1 MRRRDFMTLLG
12 GAAASWPLAAR
23 AQQPPPPMIGFL
35 NALPSN
41 GPEEAAFRK
50 GLAEV
55 QLVEGR
61 GFAIEFRHAN
71 NDYSRLPSLA
81 AELVQRRA
89 AVIYANGG
97 IVAVRATKEATSTIP
112 IVFAM
117 GADPVASGVVESL
130 DRPGGNVTGVAFLST
145 TLGPKRLGLL
155 QELVPAATRY
165 ALLVNPANP
174 ATDSIISE
182 LRTAAESIDKQ
193 IDVFNAKNARE
204 IDSAFADM
212 AQRKTEAL
220 VVGASS
226 LFNNRA
232 AQLATLATHYH
243 LPSIFPNRR
252 NVEFGGLMSYG
263 ANIMDAVRQAG
274 HYVGRILKGEKPAEL
289 PVSQSVKFD
298 FVVNLGTARTLGINV
313 PATLLAIADEVIE

>member
-23 AQQPPPPMIGFL
+23 AQPPPPMIGFL

-212 AQRKTEAL
+212 AQLKTEAL

>member
-23 AQQPPPPMIGFL
+23 AQPPPPPMIGFL